1 MSISQ
6 TVVTVNGTATMVVAP
21 SVDTQHVVLQ
31 NLQPGE
37 TADQLSRHGMVYE
50 ISQLFTL
57 TNNGTASFQITTG
70 SNGAQFQYYQ
80 IDANSSS
87 VFAKLIEGATFGTAT
102 SVPAFNVNRNFPDDY
117 TSVLTGA
124 TAVTGGTVISTEYV
138 PAANQ
143 GGNALMNSN
152 VYTLEPDTS
161 YVMQFV
167 DNGGNGTKV
176 HFRLGFS
183 ERYNGYNDIWLGG
196 ANNSIRLRGGESVS
210 FDLYAGES
218 INASTLGDECK
229 LSIMR
234 QD

>member
-50 ISQLFTL
+50 IGQLFTL
-57 TNNGTASFQITTG
+57 ANNGTASFQITTG

-87 VFAKLIEGATFGTAT
+87 VLAKLIEGATFGTAT
-102 SVPAFNVNRNFPDDY
+102 AVPAFNVNRNFSDDY

-161 YVMQFV
+161 YVMQFI
-167 DNGGNGTKV
+167 DDGGNGTKV

-196 ANNSIRLRGGESVS
+196 ANNSVRLHGGESVS

-229 LSIMR
+229 LLIMR

>member
-21 SVDTQHVVLQ
+21 SVDTQHVMLQ

-50 ISQLFTL
+50 ISELFTL
-57 TNNGTASFQITTG
+57 ANNGTASFQITTG

-87 VFAKLIEGATFGTAT
+87 VYARLIEGATFGTAT
-102 SVPAFNVNRNFPDDY
+102 AVPAFNVNRNFPDDY

-196 ANNSIRLRGGESVS
+196 ANNSIRLRGGESIS